1 MLPGSSP
8 TATALPEAGSVPG
21 RVSRMPPC
29 GACLLQH
36 DCARWGLRLR
46 WPVLAAAAL
55 LAPVAALLAA
65 AVLLALLAAV
75 ALLALIAAV
84 ALLAAAALLV
94 AAPASLIVPAAP
106 LPALLTPI
114 LHPSQLE
121 DSFLLPEG
129 QLEDREGAA

>member
-1 MLPGSSP
+1 MKPAVCPVECPACHPVARACFSM
-8 TATALPEAGSVPG
+8 TASGG
-21 RVSRMPPC
+21 
-29 GACLLQH
+29 
-36 DCARWGLRLR
+36 GLRLR
-46 WPVLAAAAL
+46 WPELDAAAL

-114 LHPSQLE
+114 RHPSQLE